1 MKVLTIMKAMA
12 ALAALAVVPSAGVAA
27 MPNPATMILQWVE
40 SVHTAAVAAA
50 VAEMP
55 MQLHSVAYT
64 VEMAVIIPLYL
75 NAVLNHM
82 AAKDRTTITIQKKD
96 AAAAVVVT
104 EPMAATVGLTIQ
116 IIRCHVTAQ
125 PAAVVVV
132 GKAATVAALYL
143 IAVTVAEAAAMGQR
157 KLLVMAYPTTIQL
170 MRMEVKATALAAVEA
185 ITRAAPARP
194 ASAS

>member
-1 MKVLTIMKAMA
+1 MKVLTVMKAMA
-12 ALAALAVVPSAGVAA
+12 AVAALVAVPLAGVAA
-27 MPNPATMILQWVE
+27 MPHPATMILQWVE

-55 MQLHSVAYT
+55 MQLHSVAHT

-82 AAKDRTTITIQKKD
+82 AAKGRTTITIQKKD
-96 AAAAVVVT
+96 AAVAVVVT

-132 GKAATVAALYL
+132 GKAATVAASSH
-143 IAVTVAEAAAMGQR
+143 IRRMAVAVVDMGQQR
-157 KLLVMAYPTTIQL
+157 SL
-170 MRMEVKATALAAVEA
+170 ATA
-185 ITRAAPARP
+185 
-194 ASAS
+194 